1 MTGRVLEF
9 RIPFTS
15 NGYEKAGEL
24 VYAFDTENIIF
35 KQMCTLKGSKLVYD
49 KVTTIMSRS
58 ALLKGYENLKE
69 NNYVCFRDHNNEV
82 IMSIDVKVRFDEEG
96 KRFMAAETR
105 LYHLGRNVTSDFVIT
120 VDKME
125 LMFHEIIRNQRI
137 MDNEDKDDECDL
149 LMAGDGN

>member
-1 MTGRVLEF
+1 MAGRVLEF

-15 NGYEKAGEL
+15 DGYEKAGEL

-35 KQMCTLKGSKLVYD
+35 KQVCTLNGSKLIYT
-49 KVTTIMSRS
+49 KATTIMSRS
-58 ALLKGYENLKE
+58 SFLKGYEKLKE
-69 NNYVCFRDHNNEV
+69 NNYVCFRDHNEEV
-82 IMSIDVKVRFDEEG
+82 LMSIDVKVKFDTEG
-96 KRFMAAETR
+96 KRFIAADTR

-120 VDKME
+120 VDKMD
-125 LMFHEIIRNQRI
+125 LMFNEIIRNQRI